1 MLKGRGE
8 KGCERR
14 VNMGIRGNGVVL
26 CMLME
31 EWDYKKIL

>member
-8 KGCERR
+8 KGYEKR
-14 VNMGIRGNGVVL
+14 VNIGIRGSGVVL
-26 CMLME
+26 YILIE